1 MIRKAYVDNWRD
13 SSDGIH
19 VDVRFRRDA
28 RGARMLKDER
38 DAETQCRIFNK
49 SKVVIPSN
57 EGGTYV
63 LRDFK
68 VEKLGLNQ
76 YVIVCRG
83 PFLTGS

>member
-1 MIRKAYVDNWRD
+1 MTRKAYVDNWRHN
-13 SSDGIH
+13 SDGIH
-19 VDVRFRRDA
+19 VDLRFRRDSKGV
-28 RGARMLKDER
+28 RILKDER

-68 VEKLGLNQ
+68 VEKLGPNQ

-83 PFLTGS
+83 PFLAGS